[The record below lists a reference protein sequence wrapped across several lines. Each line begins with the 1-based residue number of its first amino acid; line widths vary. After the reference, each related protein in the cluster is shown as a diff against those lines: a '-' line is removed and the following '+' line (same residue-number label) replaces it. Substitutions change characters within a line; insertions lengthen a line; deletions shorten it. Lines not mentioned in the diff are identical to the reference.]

1 MQHPSH
7 TFGGHD
13 RGILIIDQE
22 AKRIAPFSRN
32 ILYSVL
38 PAAFKTK
45 EFKVPTFNNAM
56 QPTNFN
62 VGTKAQ
68 WKWLE
73 VRNYSKS

>member
-13 RGILIIDQE
+13 RGVLIIDQD
-22 AKRIAPFSRN
+22 AKRIAP
-32 ILYSVL
+32 LPQKYTSVL

-45 EFKVPTFNNAM
+45 KEFKVPTVNNAM

-62 VGTKAQ
+62 SMLLMKGQKH
-68 WKWLE
+68 
-73 VRNYSKS
+73 N